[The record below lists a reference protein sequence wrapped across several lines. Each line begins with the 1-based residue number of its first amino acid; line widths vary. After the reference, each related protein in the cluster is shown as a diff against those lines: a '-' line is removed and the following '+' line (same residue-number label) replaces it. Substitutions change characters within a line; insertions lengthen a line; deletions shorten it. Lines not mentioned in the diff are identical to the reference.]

1 MAKNWAIAVGI
12 NKYSNL
18 TELKYAKGDAEAVK
32 DLLLSKAGFDQVFL
46 FTDDSPEISVKP
58 SPICTQPTFGHLRRF
73 LRAQFSRKILDP
85 GDNLWFFFAGHGIQE
100 DNRDYLMLSD
110 SDPGD
115 VEHTAIAVHYITEQ
129 LRGSGADNVVLFLDA
144 CRDIGAR
151 GGGIGEEH
159 RGVVTFY
166 SCAPKQ
172 KSYEIEA
179 LQQGAFT
186 YALIEA
192 LQIQGVGNCATVERL
207 EQYLSRR
214 VPEINRQYQQN
225 QGRQA
230 PYAIPEPASKLHL
243 ILLPKFAMLAD
254 IDKLKVEAFRAER
267 VKDYEIARQLW
278 IQVNIAARG
287 SDMDAIE
294 AFPRLSQMQRKS
306 SNSSSTKIRAETV
319 EIFTQR
325 EEQHQQLEQWQQ
337 LFTNLTTPTNRRGFL
352 KWVGF
357 GGGGLVTAVIV
368 GREIFKSPPP
378 ISVAEP
384 QYIPPTKE
392 APKAFG
398 LPLWTVKFETVTVN
412 GKGEVVERDSNKQ
425 AKFFKEKLGNDLTLE
440 MVSIPGGSF
449 KMGTEDEE
457 IERLVKKINK
467 PDYIGE
473 KPQHKVTVQPFFM
486 GKYQVTQA
494 QWKAVA
500 ALPKV
505 DRHLNSDP
513 SYSKGDN
520 LPVEL
525 VSWYDAVEFC
535 SRLSKHTGKKYR
547 LPSEAEWE
555 YACRAGTNTPF
566 HFGKTITSNLAN
578 YNAIRTFADEPKGK
592 YRGKTTPVGQ
602 FTPNAFSLYD
612 IHGNVWEW
620 CQDTWHKNYEGA
632 PRDGNAWEKSGDNN
646 RMMRGGSWDNSIPE
660 DCRSAFRHYGKPDDS
675 RYNIGLRVVCVAP
688 EIFK

>member
-18 TELKYAKGDAEAVK
+18 TDLKYAKGDAEAVK

-46 FTDDSPEISVKP
+46 FTDDSPEIAVKP

-73 LRAQFSRKILDP
+73 LRAQFSRKILNS

-100 DNRDYLMLSD
+100 NNRDYLMLSD

-172 KSYEIEA
+172 KAYEIEA

-225 QGRQA
+225 QVRQT

-243 ILLPKFAMLAD
+243 ILLPKYATLAD
-254 IDKLKVEAFRAER
+254 ISTLKVEALKAEQVR
-267 VKDYEIARQLW
+267 DYQLARQLW
-278 IQVNIAARG
+278 IQVNIAAGG

-294 AFPRLSQMQRKS
+294 AFPRITQTQRQS
-306 SNSSSTKIRAETV
+306 STSSSKGGRGEVVGSSA
-319 EIFTQR
+319 QR
-325 EEQHQQLEQWQQ
+325 EAQQQNLVEYR
-337 LFTNLTTPTNRRGFL
+337 LTNITTPINRRGFL
-352 KWVGF
+352 KWFGL
-357 GGGGLVTAVIV
+357 GGGGLVTVLV
-368 GREIFKSPPP
+368 GGEIFNQSLLTPESKTTSKSQTPKP
-378 ISVAEP
+378 ISL
-384 QYIPPTKE
+384 QQ
-392 APKAFG
+392 F
-398 LPLWTVKFETVTVN
+398 KFEVVTVN
-412 GKGEVVERDSNKQ
+412 SQGTNSRPDEAKLFKK
-425 AKFFKEKLGNDLTLE
+425 AKFFKQDLGNGVNLE

-449 KMGTEDEE
+449 KMGTEDKE
-457 IERLVKKINK
+457 IERLVKKFNW
-467 PDYIGE
+467 DGYRRE
-473 KPQHKVTVQPFFM
+473 KPQHEVTVSSFFM

-505 DRHLNSDP
+505 ERDLKPDP
-513 SYSKGDN
+513 SYFKGNN
-520 LPVEL
+520 LPVER

-535 SRLSKHTGKKYR
+535 DRLSKHTKKQYR

-555 YACRAGTNTPF
+555 YACRAGTTTPF
-566 HFGKTITSNLAN
+566 HFGETITDKLAN
-578 YNAIRTFADEPKGK
+578 YDARRAFADELKGK
-592 YRGKTTPVGQ
+592 YRQKTTPVGK
-602 FTPNAFSLYD
+602 FPPNAFGLYD
-612 IHGNVWEW
+612 MHGNVWEW
-620 CQDTWHKNYEGA
+620 CEDIWHKNYKYKGV
-632 PRDGNAWEKSGDNN
+632 PKDGSVWIESGDSNF
-646 RMMRGGSWDNSIPE
+646 RVLRGGTWNYNPDY
-660 DCRSAFRHYGKPDDS
+660 CRCAYRTKDS
-675 RYNIGLRVVCVAP
+675 PVVVNHNVGLRVVCVAP
-688 EIFK
+688 AALN